1 MPPKKKQNKN
11 ISLPVNE
18 PTINQLPE
26 PQIQNNNTLDKFFQ
40 IDNPEL
46 NNNDNFKDN
55 FNLTDGNDNLNPEHN
70 NNFNDNLNNTLNNTF
85 NNTFNNIFN
94 NDINANINTNINA
107 NKNDNK
113 TEIFSNQNNVINYN
127 TKPDNIYYS
136 LSDIKKKID
145 LLTED
150 QQIEIFRIIKN
161 NNEKYSVN
169 KNGIFI
175 NISTVKKNTIKDIT
189 NLIYFSENNNK
200 FIDAEEHN
208 RNMYRE
214 FITC

>member
-18 PTINQLPE
+18 PTINPLPE
-26 PQIQNNNTLDKFFQ
+26 PEIQSNNTLDRFFQ
-40 IDNPEL
+40 LDNPATFNSIANIDIINDNYIDNYNYIDNKDGNLFPEDITNQ
-46 NNNDNFKDN
+46 NNNQ
-55 FNLTDGNDNLNPEHN
+55 N
-70 NNFNDNLNNTLNNTF
+70 NNQINNQNQY
-85 NNTFNNIFN
+85 
-94 NDINANINTNINA
+94 
-107 NKNDNK
+107 NKNENITPLRD
-113 TEIFSNQNNVINYN
+113 IGDNVINYN
-127 TKPDNIYYS
+127 YRPENIYYS
-136 LSDIKKKID
+136 LSDIKKKIE
-145 LLTED
+145 LLSED

-161 NNEKYSVN
+161 NSEKYSVN

-214 FITC
+214 YITN